1 MGTVRLATRGSP
13 LALRQTEMVA
23 ELLRR
28 AHPGL
33 EVEPV
38 VVRTRGDR
46 DASSPL
52 DQIGGQGVFVTE
64 VEAAVADG
72 RADAAVHSAK
82 DMPSIMPDHLVLGGG
97 AAAGRRP
104 RRPGRVHAGR
114 PARRRPR
121 RHRARRGGGPS
132 WPTSGP
138 TSSSPTCGA
147 TWPGAWPPARTGGP
161 RRSSSPS
168 PPWSAWAGP
177 AG

>member
-23 ELLRR
+23 ALLRR
-28 AHPGL
+28 AHPDL

-46 DASSPL
+46 DASVPL

-82 DMPSIMPDHLVLGGG
+82 DMPSTMARPSRARGG

-114 PARRRPR
+114 APAGRAG
-121 RHRARRGGGPS
+121 RHGLGPA
-132 WPTSGP
+132 P
-138 TSSSPTCGA
+138 
-147 TWPGAWPPARTGGP
+147 
-161 RRSSSPS
+161 
-168 PPWSAWAGP
+168 GP
-177 AG
+177 AGLPAA